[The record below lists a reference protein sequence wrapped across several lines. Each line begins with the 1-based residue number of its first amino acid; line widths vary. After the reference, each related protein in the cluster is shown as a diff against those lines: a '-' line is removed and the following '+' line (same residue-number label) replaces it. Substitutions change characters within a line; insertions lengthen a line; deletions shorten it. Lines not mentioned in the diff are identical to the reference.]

1 MPKLA
6 SFSIGLDYSQMCIY
20 DPSLEFPG
28 NDWDDQHVDQGFTW
42 RPFSVSFRT
51 IGSDDDCD
59 IEIWDASEISI
70 QPNAVRA
77 IVVPF
82 SVPMS
87 GSIVITGGTSVVPE
101 HELKLPSDEYALV
114 FEYGLR
120 EEYWQ
125 NPEYQEPDALFIPTW
140 SRLTFIPDRSVE
152 PRILRADSDLS
163 PSYPLL
169 MEARPA

>member
-6 SFSIGLDYSQMCIY
+6 SFNIGLDYSQICIY
-20 DPSLEFPG
+20 DPILEFPG
-28 NDWDDQHVDQGFTW
+28 NDWDDQHVEQGFTW

-59 IEIWDASEISI
+59 IEIWDAPEISI

-82 SVPMS
+82 SATMS
-87 GSIVITGGTSVVPE
+87 GSVAITNALHTPKL
-101 HELKLPSDEYALV
+101 ELKLIPDEYALV

-140 SRLTFIPDRSVE
+140 CRLTFIPDRSVE
-152 PRILRADSDLS
+152 PQILRADSDLS
-163 PSYPLL
+163 PAYPLL

>member
-6 SFSIGLDYSQMCIY
+6 SFNLGLDYSQICIY
-20 DPSLEFPG
+20 DPSLESPG
-28 NDWDDQHVDQGFTW
+28 NDWYPQHCDQGFTW
-42 RPFSVSFRT
+42 RPFSVSFST

-59 IEIWDASEISI
+59 VEVWDASEITI

-87 GSIVITGGTSVVPE
+87 GRIVITTAISSSE
-101 HELKLPSDEYALV
+101 HELKLPPDEYVLV

-125 NPEYQEPDALFIPTW
+125 NPEYQEPYALFIPTW
-140 SRLTFIPDRSVE
+140 CRLTFIPDRSVE
-152 PRILRADSDLS
+152 PQILRADSDLS
-163 PSYPLL
+163 PSHPLL

>member
-6 SFSIGLDYSQMCIY
+6 SFGLTLDYSQICIY
-20 DPSLEFPG
+20 DPILEFPG
-28 NDWDDQHVDQGFTW
+28 NDWDDRHVEQGFTW

-51 IGSDDDCD
+51 FGSDDDCEV
-59 IEIWDASEISI
+59 EIWDASEISI

-82 SVPMS
+82 SASMS
-87 GSIVITGGTSVVPE
+87 GSVAITSALHTPKL
-101 HELKLPSDEYALV
+101 ELKLIPDEYALV

-125 NPEYQEPDALFIPTW
+125 NPEYQEPYALFVPTW
-140 SRLTFIPDRSVE
+140 CRLTFIPDRSVE
-152 PRILRADSDLS
+152 PQILRADSDLS

>member
-1 MPKLA
+1 MTGILSMWLKDL
-6 SFSIGLDYSQMCIY
+6 
-20 DPSLEFPG
+20 PG
-28 NDWDDQHVDQGFTW
+28 D
-42 RPFSVSFRT
+42 PFSVSFRT
-51 IGSDDDCD
+51 IGSDDECD

-87 GSIVITGGTSVVPE
+87 GSIVITNGLRSPE

-120 EEYWQ
+120 EAYWQ
-125 NPEYQEPDALFIPTW
+125 NPDYQELYALFIPTW
-140 SRLTFIPDRSVE
+140 CRLTFILDRSVE
-152 PRILRADSDLS
+152 PQILRADSALS

-169 MEARPA
+169 MEADPA